1 MFCRFVLRP
10 SEAIVPRPSGLSM
23 RPSSFGL
30 YIVHLPSHAKGVTI
44 VPAKRSSLYPF
55 LVLALLL
62 SLSVFQAPSFLFI
75 SEAPVR
81 ADAVVLFVGGETGT
95 REKEANQLI
104 REGFADYLIIP
115 ATGQIMKRGPDG
127 RLFRIDIDLKLK
139 TSSLKPRPQDELLNT
154 SHLKLETAAWL
165 ENTHIEVLGAKRLMD
180 NLGLRSALF
189 VSSPYH
195 MRRIK
200 LITGEVFNDSRAVR
214 YVPTRYET
222 PGEAYWLFSNRERAF
237 VLTEYTKIVWFFL
250 YSSFLVGEP

>member
-10 SEAIVPRPSGLSM
+10 SEAIVPRPSFLS
-23 RPSSFGL
+23 
-30 YIVHLPSHAKGVTI
+30 
-44 VPAKRSSLYPF
+44 SSLCSF

-62 SLSVFQAPSFLFI
+62 SLAIIQGPSFLFV

-95 REKEANQLI
+95 REKEAQQLLS
-104 REGFADYLIIP
+104 EGFADYLIVP
-115 ATGQIMKRGPDG
+115 GQGQIMKRGPDG
-127 RLFRIDIDLKLK
+127 RLFRIDIDLKL
-139 TSSLKPRPQDELLNT
+139 
-154 SHLKLETAAWL
+154 ETAAWL
-165 ENTHIEVLGAKRLMD
+165 ENTHIEMLEAKRLME
-180 NLGLRSALF
+180 NLGLRSALL

-200 LITGEVFNDSRAVR
+200 VITGKVFNDSQAVR

-222 PGEAYWLFSNRERAF
+222 TGEAYWLFSNRDRAL

-250 YSSFLVGEP
+250 YSSFFLGDP